1 MLSAW
6 VYVYVPIII
15 RDITDI
21 IIAIVVN
28 TFIISKLLA
37 NQHLSFCL
45 LLYFSP
51 FIVLELNLR
60 NHIIMGLRVCESN
73 LTQML
78 GQMIIVVCNK

>member
-6 VYVYVPIII
+6 VYVSYNYQ
-15 RDITDI
+15 DITD

-51 FIVLELNLR
+51 FIVLELNLK